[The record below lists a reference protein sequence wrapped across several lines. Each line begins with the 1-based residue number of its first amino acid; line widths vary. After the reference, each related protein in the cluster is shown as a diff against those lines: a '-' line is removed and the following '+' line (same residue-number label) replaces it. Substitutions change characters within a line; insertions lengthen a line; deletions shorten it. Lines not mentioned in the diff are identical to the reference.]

1 MRKARAAKRE
11 QAAEPTPLELKEFA
25 NQVPLNTN
33 QLRLAWESRDY
44 NRIAELLREQF
55 KAARLVWQIAH
66 EECVTPVT
74 IGPDPT
80 AELKRWI
87 RFDCDESERISGNKA
102 AQHLGWTRPTFL
114 KTWSKFIGRYWEF
127 DENGDYSESLLRQ
140 LKVRKIEGDRKREAD
155 QARDRRAERKT
166 RQEKSEKL

>member
-1 MRKARAAKRE
+1 VRCSGYDWA
-11 QAAEPTPLELKEFA
+11 
-25 NQVPLNTN
+25 
-33 QLRLAWESRDY
+33 
-44 NRIAELLREQF
+44 
-55 KAARLVWQIAH
+55 
-66 EECVTPVT
+66 
-74 IGPDPT
+74 DPT
-80 AELKRWI
+80 AELNRWI

-114 KTWSKFIGRYWEF
+114 RTWREFIGRYWEF

-140 LKVRKIEGDRKREAD
+140 LKARKIEGDRKREAD